1 MSKLTGSRRGTS
13 GARVRRSRWVPR
25 YLEALVEADLDKKM
39 VFVAG
44 PRQCGKT
51 ALAQRILRRRT
62 GAYFNWDAAE
72 HRKAVRDGALP
83 ADAPLW
89 VFDELHKFRTW
100 RNWLK
105 GTYDLHGDEHA
116 ILVTGS
122 GRLDA
127 FRRGGDSLQGRY
139 FLHRMHP
146 LTLSELSGTRPHV
159 DLDGIGL
166 LENST
171 PRGAAE
177 QLRALSILGGFPEPL
192 LGASERD
199 AARWRLSYGARLIR
213 EDLRDLE
220 AIRDLDRVELLFD
233 RLPDLVGSLL
243 SVNALREDLEVAFET
258 VAAWLSA
265 LERMYAV
272 FRVAPYGPPRIKA
285 VKKSQ
290 KVYLWDP
297 ARVPEPGAQAEN
309 LVLLHLLGL
318 VHHLEDTYGERAEL
332 RFFRDAAGH
341 EVDAVI
347 LRRRRPWMA
356 VEVKLDD
363 RPLDRGLRYLVER
376 VDIPWAFQVSLN
388 GTADRRIPDVGR
400 HGVRLVPAVRF
411 LTNLP

>member
-1 MSKLTGSRRGTS
+1 
-13 GARVRRSRWVPR
+13 
-25 YLEALVEADLDKKM
+25 M

-51 ALAQRILRRRT
+51 ALARRILGRRA
-62 GAYFNWDAAE
+62 GAYFSWDVAE
-72 HRKAVRDGALP
+72 HRKALRDGLLP

-89 VFDELHKFRTW
+89 VFDELHKLRTW

-105 GTYDLHGDEHA
+105 GIYDLHGDEHE

-146 LTLSELSGTRPHV
+146 FTLSELCGVAAEV
-159 DLDGIGL
+159 DPDTLGR
-166 LENST
+166 LET
-171 PRGAAE
+171 GAPQGAAE
-177 QLRALSILGGFPEPL
+177 QLRALSRLGGFPEPL
-192 LGASERD
+192 LGASDRD

-243 SVNALREDLEVAFET
+243 SVNALRGDLEVAFET

-265 LERMYAV
+265 LERLYAV

-290 KVYLWDP
+290 KIYFWDP
-297 ARVPEPGAQAEN
+297 ARVPEPGARAEN
-309 LVLLHLLGL
+309 LVLLHLLRL
-318 VHHLEDTYGERAEL
+318 VHYLEDAHGERAEL

-363 RPLDRGLRYLVER
+363 RPLDRSLRYLVQR
-376 VDIPWAFQVSLN
+376 VDIPWAFQVSLH
-388 GTADRRIPDVGR
+388 GTVDRRIPDAGR
-400 HGVRLVPAVRF
+400 HGVRLVPATRF
-411 LTNLP
+411 LANLP